1 MKRGVKYWE
10 IGVKSGNVPVN
21 VPLTKSFG
29 IFGTTGAGKSTAI
42 ALLAEHVMESRSAG
56 YGIQLWMNDPPDY
69 LGVIE
74 GCFTNYGT
82 DTDHALHM
90 WASATAEFER
100 RMTARSELIRAGKMI
115 EVLGPE
121 HGFDYIV
128 VLQDECS
135 SLMRTLLTKN
145 KTRGDRLRN
154 DMIFAAK
161 NFRKAGM
168 FIGIGDQDPK
178 DTNVPVDVKRY
189 LETKVVLRV
198 DDDQV
203 VRNCVG
209 SSMARSMPAHQIAR
223 DVPGRGYIVSRLD
236 PTPTL
241 LQVHYLDPARMSRIS
256 ERARAITG
264 QGSGQPSGQRSGQ
277 PPKSASNALHSGP
290 GPACPESA
298 PDPAVPEVVAEA
310 TARDDQAVPGIYW
323 HLKYGAPPMRVSE
336 FNRLI
341 YGEKD
346 NEKHIRRSIDKLRD
360 AGLIEQT
367 DAGTWRLKEAS

>member
-1 MKRGVKYWE
+1 MKRGLKYWE
-10 IGVKSGNVPVN
+10 LGIKSGGVPVN

-74 GCFTNYGT
+74 KCFTDYGT

-90 WASATAEFER
+90 WAAATVEFER
-100 RMTARSELIRAGKMI
+100 RMKARSELIRSGQMI

-121 HGFDYIV
+121 HEFDYIV
-128 VLQDECS
+128 ILQDECS
-135 SLMRTLLTKN
+135 SLMRTLATK
-145 KTRGDRLRN
+145 KKQLAERLRN

-178 DTNVPVDVKRY
+178 DENVPVDVKRY

-209 SSMARSMPAHQIAR
+209 SSMARSMPAHLIPR

-236 PTPTL
+236 PAPTL
-241 LQVHYLDPARMSRIS
+241 MQVHYLDPARMGRTA
-256 ERARAITG
+256 ERARTRAG
-264 QGSGQPSGQRSGQ
+264 QGSGQGSGQ
-277 PPKSASNALHSGP
+277 PPKSATKALHSGP
-290 GPACPESA
+290 APACPELA
-298 PDPAVPEVVAEA
+298 PQPSVPDVVAEA
-310 TARDDQAVPGIYW
+310 TERGDQAVPGIYW
-323 HLKYGAPPMRVSE
+323 ALKYGAPPMKPSE
-336 FNRLI
+336 FNRHI

-346 NEKHIRRSIDKLRD
+346 NEKHVRRSIEKLRE
-360 AGLIEQT
+360 AGVIEPV
-367 DAGTWRLKEAS
+367 DGGAWRLKEAS

>member
-1 MKRGVKYWE
+1 MKRGLKYWE
-10 IGVKSGNVPVN
+10 IGVKSGGVPVN

-29 IFGTTGAGKSTAI
+29 IFGTTGAGKSTGI
-42 ALLAEHVMESRSAG
+42 ALLAEHVMESRSTG
-56 YGIQLWMNDPPDY
+56 YGVQLWMNDPPDY

-74 GCFTNYGT
+74 GCFTDYGT

-90 WASATAEFER
+90 WAAATVEFER
-100 RMTARSELIRAGKMI
+100 RMKARSELIRSGQMI

-121 HGFDYIV
+121 NDFDYIV
-128 VLQDECS
+128 ILQDECS
-135 SLMRTLLTKN
+135 SLMRTLATKK
-145 KTRGDRLRN
+145 KTLADRLRN

-178 DTNVPVDVKRY
+178 DENVPVDVKRY

-209 SSMARSMPAHQIAR
+209 SSMARSMPAHQIPR
-223 DVPGRGYIVSRLD
+223 DLPGRGYIVSRLD
-236 PTPTL
+236 PAPTL
-241 LQVHYLDPARMSRIS
+241 MQVHYLDPARMSRIA
-256 ERARAITG
+256 ERARNADRTSTG
-264 QGSGQPSGQRSGQ
+264 QGSGQGAGQ
-277 PPKSASNALHSGP
+277 PPETPSNALHSGP
-290 GPACPESA
+290 GPACPESTPQTGV
-298 PDPAVPEVVAEA
+298 PDLVAEA
-310 TARDDQAVPGIYW
+310 TERGDQAVPGIYW
-323 HLKYGAPPMRVSE
+323 ALKYGAAPMRVSE

-360 AGLIEQT
+360 AELIEPA
-367 DAGTWRLKEAS
+367 DGNTWRLREAS